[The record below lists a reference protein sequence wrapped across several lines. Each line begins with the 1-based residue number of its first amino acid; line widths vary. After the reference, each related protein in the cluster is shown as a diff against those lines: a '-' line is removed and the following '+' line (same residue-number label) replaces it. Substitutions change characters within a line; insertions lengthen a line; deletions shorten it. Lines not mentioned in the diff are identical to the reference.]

1 MSALPAAVAFALA
14 VNLMLVTRYIYPQ
27 WMSGALVSMSFWVGV
42 LVWGLLVVR
51 NIRELPQ
58 IVSPRTV
65 SEEPDRYP
73 EAHLAYLKADY
84 KTAERLLN
92 EVLAIESRDPPSLLL
107 LCSIYRHTDRFE
119 SAELLLQEASRL
131 EVCDGWRLEIHA
143 EAKRLQA
150 AIERAEAAKAE
161 SGEKGD
167 TESEAKAAP
176 ETRVAATGSAL
187 AR

>member
-1 MSALPAAVAFALA
+1 MAELWWRGRLSALPAAVAFALA

-42 LVWGLLVVR
+42 LVWGLLIVR

-58 IVSPRTV
+58 IVAPRTV

-73 EAHLAYLKADY
+73 EAHLAYLNADY

-131 EVCDGWRLEIHA
+131 EVCEGWRLEIRA

-150 AIERAEAAKAE
+150 AIERVEAAKAE
-161 SGEKGD
+161 AAESRKAD
-167 TESEAKAAP
+167 PTEG
-176 ETRVAATGSAL
+176 RVAAA
-187 AR
+187 